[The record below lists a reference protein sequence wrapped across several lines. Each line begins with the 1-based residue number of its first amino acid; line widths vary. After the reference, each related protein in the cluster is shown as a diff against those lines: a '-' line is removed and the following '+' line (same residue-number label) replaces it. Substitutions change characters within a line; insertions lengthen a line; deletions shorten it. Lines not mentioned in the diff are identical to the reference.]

1 MLLLG
6 LPSEMLN
13 SILEHYSEAAL
24 LDEVFRTRLVCSKS
38 PKCQYRLS
46 QLMILGSFAAVLN
59 HQLLA
64 KTPIKKYLAFMEL
77 AGLQLHQAKSPFQ
90 FVVDHAETYL
100 FNRIRSQDGYLDIF
114 PAFINKLV
122 DVLMRFNLPD
132 DNVIEL
138 REQYILDLVRAVVA
152 TTPRDRLRQ
161 GLAIWL
167 KKDLVAAYPRIV
179 DPEVPLSDALAG
191 AAAVGNFKAVA
202 HFLNH
207 TTDFLE
213 QHFGY
218 HVDHLPSVLEAAA
231 STGKSVMIEYL
242 LAKVKMGLETDNKSC
257 KHYAPVHDYSNT
269 TTECKCEDKFYVII
283 EAIKA
288 AMRRCHLRAA
298 NKLIEFL
305 RTRFVRLAQRDRPDF
320 LRLAIESQ
328 NLNCIKHFLKED
340 QRPKHMLKMDPEV
353 LAAYHEILRDGD
365 IEIIRFLLEQGIVS
379 VAEALMGTD
388 VWLPRFDPLD
398 IAIQR
403 NHQEVVK
410 ILLKFGAIP
419 DVYHVLQVLNTGITS
434 FPHASMFP
442 LLHSLIDN
450 HHLSTS
456 QLQGGASDTKPL
468 WMQELNISRSGFK
481 EQDPGCLELLHGRW
495 RWVDCDHKTE
505 WIDASMMVKCDH
517 IAQRLFVPGR
527 VSHIDAYKSI
537 VLVTRE
543 IVRSRQYKGGI
554 GLPPLPSLLAALGKI
569 ATDQIALGDSN
580 IEWRKEAWEALR
592 WFDGLSLLACRPAV
606 GYSTL
611 TLSKV
616 QELQRQQT
624 MQYMLMAARSQGRW

>member
-6 LPSEMLN
+6 LPSEILT
-13 SILEHYSEAAL
+13 SVLEHYSEAAL

-38 PKCQYRLS
+38 PKCHYRLS
-46 QLMILGSFAAVLN
+46 LLIVLGSFAAVLN

-100 FNRIRSQDGYLDIF
+100 LNRIRSQDGYLDIF

-161 GLAIWL
+161 GLAIWI
-167 KKDLVAAYPRIV
+167 KKYLVAAYPRIV
-179 DPEVPLSDALAG
+179 DPEIPLSDALAG

-213 QHFGY
+213 HHFDY
-218 HVDHLPSVLEAAA
+218 HVNHLSNAIVAAA

-242 LAKVKMGLETDNKSC
+242 LAKVKVGLEMDNESC
-257 KHYAPVHDYSNT
+257 KHYAPAHGSSKAT
-269 TTECKCEDKFYVII
+269 AECKCENKFYVII

-288 AMRRCHLRAA
+288 ALRGCHLRAA

-320 LRLAIESQ
+320 LGLAMESH
-328 NLNCIKHFLKED
+328 NLKCIKHFLKQD
-340 QRPKHMLKMDPEV
+340 QRPNHMLKMDPEV
-353 LAAYHEILRDGD
+353 LAACHEILRNGN

-379 VAEALMGTD
+379 AAEASMGTD

-398 IAIQR
+398 IAIQH
-403 NHQEVVK
+403 NHREVVK
-410 ILLKFGAIP
+410 ILLEFGAIP

-442 LLHSLIDN
+442 LLRSLIDN
-450 HHLSTS
+450 HHLSAS
-456 QLQGGASDTKPL
+456 QQGDTNDIKPL

-505 WIDASMMVKCDH
+505 WIDASMIVKCDH
-517 IAQRLFVPGR
+517 IAQRLFVARR
-527 VSHIDAYKSI
+527 VSQIDAYKSI

-554 GLPPLPSLLAALGKI
+554 GLPPLPSLLAVLGKI

-616 QELQRQQT
+616 QEAQRQQ
-624 MQYMLMAARSQGRW
+624 MIQIMLMATHIRGR

>member
-6 LPSEMLN
+6 LPSELFN

-38 PKCQYRLS
+38 PRCQYRPSPL
-46 QLMILGSFAAVLN
+46 ITLGSFAAVLN

-64 KTPIKKYLAFMEL
+64 KTPIKKYLAFMES

-100 FNRIRSQDGYLDIF
+100 LNRIRSQDGYLDIF

-161 GLAIWL
+161 GLAIWI
-167 KKDLVAAYPRIV
+167 KKYLVAAYPRIV
-179 DPEVPLSDALAG
+179 DPEIPLSDALAG

-242 LAKVKMGLETDNKSC
+242 LAKVKVGLETDNESC
-257 KHYAPVHDYSNT
+257 KHYAPVHDYSKT

-288 AMRRCHLRAA
+288 TMRGCHLRAA
-298 NKLIEFL
+298 NKLIDFL

-320 LRLAIESQ
+320 LRLAMESH
-328 NLNCIKHFLKED
+328 NLNCIKYFLKED

-353 LAAYHEILRDGD
+353 IAAYHEILHSGNV
-365 IEIIRFLLEQGIVS
+365 EVIRFLLEQGIVS
-379 VAEALMGTD
+379 VAGAPMGTD

-410 ILLKFGAIP
+410 ILLEFGAIP

-442 LLHSLIDN
+442 LLRSLIDN
-450 HHLSTS
+450 HHLSAS
-456 QLQGGASDTKPL
+456 QLQGSTSNTKPL

-481 EQDPGCLELLHGRW
+481 EQDAGCLELLHGRW

-505 WIDASMMVKCDH
+505 WIDASMMVKCDN
-517 IAQRLFVPGR
+517 IARRLYVAGR

-554 GLPPLPSLLAALGKI
+554 GLPPLPSLLAVLGKI

-592 WFDGLSLLACRPAV
+592 WFDGLSQLACRPAV

-616 QELQRQQT
+616 QEAQRQQ
-624 MQYMLMAARSQGRW
+624 MIQIMLMATHIRGR

>member
-6 LPSEMLN
+6 LPSEMLT

-24 LDEVFRTRLVCSKS
+24 LDDVFRTRLVCSKS

-46 QLMILGSFAAVLN
+46 PLIKLGSFAAVLN

-64 KTPIKKYLAFMEL
+64 KTPMKKYLDFMEL
-77 AGLQLHQAKSPFQ
+77 AGLQLHQAKSPFE
-90 FVVDHAETYL
+90 FMVDHAETYL
-100 FNRIRSQDGYLDIF
+100 LNCIRSQDGYLHLI

-122 DVLMRFNLPD
+122 DILMRFNLPD

-152 TTPRDRLRQ
+152 TTSHDRLRE
-161 GLAIWL
+161 GLTTWL
-167 KKDLVAAYPRIV
+167 KKDLAAASPRIV
-179 DPEVPLSDALAG
+179 DPEISLSEALAG

-213 QHFGY
+213 HHFDY
-218 HVDHLPSVLEAAA
+218 HLDDLPSAIVAAA

-242 LAKVKMGLETDNKSC
+242 LAKVKVGLEKDNESC
-257 KHYAPVHDYSNT
+257 KHYAPVHGSSKI
-269 TTECKCEDKFYVII
+269 TTECKCENKFYVII

-288 AMRRCHLRAA
+288 AMRGCHLRAA

-320 LRLAIESQ
+320 LRLAMESH

-353 LAAYHEILRDGD
+353 LAAYHEILRNGN
-365 IEIIRFLLEQGIVS
+365 IEIIRFLLGHGIVS
-379 VAEALMGTD
+379 ASEAPMGTD

-398 IAIQR
+398 GAIQR

-410 ILLKFGAIP
+410 ILLEFGAIP
-419 DVYHVLQVLNTGITS
+419 HVYHVLEVLNTGITS

-450 HHLSTS
+450 HHLSAS
-456 QLQGGASDTKPL
+456 QLQGDTNDTKPL

-481 EQDPGCLELLHGRW
+481 EQDPGCPELLHGHW

-505 WIDASMMVKCDH
+505 WIDASMMVKCDD
-517 IAQRLFVPGR
+517 IAQRIFVARR

-554 GLPPLPSLLAALGKI
+554 GLPPLPSLLAVPGKI
-569 ATDQIALGDSN
+569 ATDQIGLGDSN
-580 IEWRKEAWEALR
+580 IEWRQEAWEALR
-592 WFDGLSLLACRPAV
+592 CFDGLSLLACRPAV

-616 QELQRQQT
+616 QEAQRQQ
-624 MQYMLMAARSQGRW
+624 MIQYMLMAARSQGRW

>member
-1 MLLLG
+1 
-6 LPSEMLN
+6 
-13 SILEHYSEAAL
+13 
-24 LDEVFRTRLVCSKS
+24 
-38 PKCQYRLS
+38 
-46 QLMILGSFAAVLN
+46 MILGSFAAVLN

-152 TTPRDRLRQ
+152 TTP
-161 GLAIWL
+161 
-167 KKDLVAAYPRIV
+167 P
-179 DPEVPLSDALAG
+179 G

-305 RTRFVRLAQRDRPDF
+305 RTRFVRLAQQDRPDF

-365 IEIIRFLLEQGIVS
+365 IEIIRFLLEQGITLQS
-379 VAEALMGTD
+379 N
-388 VWLPRFDPLD
+388 
-398 IAIQR
+398 AII
-403 NHQEVVK
+403 K
-410 ILLKFGAIP
+410 K
-419 DVYHVLQVLNTGITS
+419 
-434 FPHASMFP
+434 
-442 LLHSLIDN
+442 
-450 HHLSTS
+450 
-456 QLQGGASDTKPL
+456 
-468 WMQELNISRSGFK
+468 W
-481 EQDPGCLELLHGRW
+481 
-495 RWVDCDHKTE
+495 
-505 WIDASMMVKCDH
+505 
-517 IAQRLFVPGR
+517 
-527 VSHIDAYKSI
+527 
-537 VLVTRE
+537 
-543 IVRSRQYKGGI
+543 
-554 GLPPLPSLLAALGKI
+554 
-569 ATDQIALGDSN
+569 
-580 IEWRKEAWEALR
+580 
-592 WFDGLSLLACRPAV
+592 
-606 GYSTL
+606 
-611 TLSKV
+611 
-616 QELQRQQT
+616 
-624 MQYMLMAARSQGRW
+624 